1 MSFFIIYSINNM
13 KQNSFP
19 VLVFYIFLFLMIL
32 SFFYFSN
39 KNRKSIENF
48 MTPSLPVSE
57 TYHIPYNIF
66 FYWNDV
72 NNSPIM
78 KHFINHFQRKF
89 QNTPWK
95 VFFVNKQNLSQFVSP
110 SFLQKYG
117 QLGPVRFSDFLRL
130 QLLYDYGG
138 VWMDASTIIINPSFL
153 DEFRSKIM
161 KSKCDILLFEF
172 KEHTIDPKFPY
183 LENWFFMS
191 PKHSIFIQDLKYY
204 FDQAFSMG
212 FYNFKKKI
220 LMNSSLDLSNTIKY
234 GKSTYHMQ
242 HALIHYMLL
251 KNPFKYH
258 LCIEN
263 AKHSMFKAQ
272 NHVSWN
278 HKKLINYIIKNSD
291 WNNYYAIKM
300 IGHNRKAIQ
309 GPFIEPFIHFLKK
322 I

>member
-1 MSFFIIYSINNM
+1 M
-13 KQNSFP
+13 KQNSFSD
-19 VLVFYIFLFLMIL
+19 LILFLFLFLIIL
-32 SFFYFSN
+32 GFFYFLN
-39 KNRKSIENF
+39 KNINKSPIENF
-48 MTPSLPVSE
+48 ITPSLPVSE
-57 TYHIPYNIF
+57 AYDVPYNIF

-78 KHFINHFQRKF
+78 KHFINHIYRKF

-95 VFFVNKQNLSQFVSP
+95 VFFVSKKNLSQFVSP

-117 QLGPVRFSDFLRL
+117 QLNSVRFSDFLRL

-138 VWMDASTIIINPSFL
+138 VWIDASTVIIDPTFL
-153 DEFRSKIM
+153 DNFRIKLM
-161 KSKCDILLFEF
+161 KYKCDVLLFEF

-183 LENWFFMS
+183 LENWFFMA
-191 PKHSIFIQDLKYY
+191 PKHSIFINDLKNY

-212 FYNFKKKI
+212 FYNFKRNI
-220 LMNSSLDLSNTIKY
+220 LMKSSLDLSNTIKY

-251 KNPFKYH
+251 KHPFKYH

-263 AKHSMFKAQ
+263 ASKSMFKAQ

-278 HKKLINYIIKNSD
+278 HKELINFIIKNSD
-291 WNNYYAIKM
+291 WKDYYAIKM
-300 IGHNRKAIQ
+300 ISHNRKAIQ
-309 GPFIEPFIHFLKK
+309 GPFIEPFIHFLKT